1 MPRNRGVN
9 YNGISSQAMV
19 ALNDSVR
26 YQKYREMDSLVISQ
40 APVII
45 LYYDRVLRLS
55 GNNVTGLRMNSM
67 NLLTL
72 KTVKN

>member
-1 MPRNRGVN
+1 
-9 YNGISSQAMV
+9 
-19 ALNDSVR
+19 
-26 YQKYREMDSLVISQ
+26 MDSLVISQ

>member
-1 MPRNRGVN
+1 
-9 YNGISSQAMV
+9 MV